1 MWTIGGLGRHIGWQL
16 TNISVDYRLA
26 INRLSVDS
34 RPIVDCPSPMVMLFV
49 WAWQVLHSEYSDLY
63 VKASNSL
70 SKPFKKGTN
79 CILIVGWNNWEE
91 DWQEMCSPSKVCKV
105 ILRPAFWIKITW
117 PFKKNYAF
125 FMILEIYLLFLI
137 LWYFLFGFLNIIFL
151 ISRSTE
157 ISGDSAWETILE
169 NEESHQE
176 VIDTKFFY
184 KIFYKI
190 YILFDSLCTAILV
203 LTMVIITS
211 IIIGK

>member
-1 MWTIGGLGRHIGWQL
+1 
-16 TNISVDYRLA
+16 
-26 INRLSVDS
+26 
-34 RPIVDCPSPMVMLFV
+34 
-49 WAWQVLHSEYSDLY
+49 
-63 VKASNSL
+63 
-70 SKPFKKGTN
+70 
-79 CILIVGWNNWEE
+79 
-91 DWQEMCSPSKVCKV
+91 
-105 ILRPAFWIKITW
+105 
-117 PFKKNYAF
+117 
-125 FMILEIYLLFLI
+125 MILEIYLLFLI

-176 VIDTKFFY
+176 VIDTKFFL